1 MRHCSSCFIAWHA
14 HASTFSTMIAG
25 QCVDHDADGQIVR
38 RHWHNGWEGHEYKD
52 LLQAFRDEV
61 ATSTAEL
68 PHIIWKEM
76 VPTHFK

>member
-1 MRHCSSCFIAWHA
+1 MTS
-14 HASTFSTMIAG
+14 G
-25 QCVDHDADGQIVR
+25 QCVQRLADCWTIC
-38 RHWHNGWEGHEYKD
+38 RHGHNGWEGHEYKD

-61 ATSTAEL
+61 AASAAEL